1 MYGAADL
8 QFDDHFAEVFAVKK
22 ADKGAGR
29 IFETLDHGFPPFDFF
44 RADPR
49 AHIGEKCF
57 AARLVLAADKA
68 RAGAALYWPI
78 MPHRAMRPWW
88 FIWVMAASRWAPPT
102 LSK

>member
-1 MYGAADL
+1 MSDSPKEPSNITYENDKPDGPARYGAADL

-57 AARLVLAADKA
+57 AALLVIADDKA
-68 RAGAALYWPI
+68 LEREALA
-78 MPHRAMRPWW
+78 HREH
-88 FIWVMAASRWAPPT
+88 
-102 LSK
+102 